1 MARNFNPKNIIVGAA
16 VVYVGKNGAENS
28 RINVSA
34 ANLTAQDPG
43 NVVTTAGGEWYHLGF
58 TMEGVTLN
66 IEPTFNDVMVDQLLD
81 TARLFKTQQRV
92 SIATSLTEASLENL
106 YVAIGGAGGAT
117 GDFQTASAGASYNA
131 IASADASA
139 STLGLAGAS
148 AVFASGSAVNQVQNL
163 LHLNGGALGI
173 APVERSMCFVGSA
186 PSAVAESGTN
196 TKAERIYMVY
206 RAVSVEAVGVG
217 VRRDDATVFP
227 VNFRV
232 LPSSTAGLS
241 APDGNAAYGKIVD
254 RIFPISA

>member
-1 MARNFNPKNIIVGAA
+1 MARDFNAKNIITGAA
-16 VVYVGKNGAENS
+16 TVYVGKNGVENNK
-28 RINVSA
+28 INVSSSTA
-34 ANLTAQDPG
+34 TAQDPG
-43 NVVTTAGGEWYHLGF
+43 NVTTVTDGDWYHLGY

-92 SIATSLTEASLENL
+92 TVATSLTEATLENL

-117 GDFQTASAGASYNA
+117 GDFQTASAGASYNQITA
-131 IASADASA
+131 ADSSASA
-139 STLGLAGAS
+139 LGAAGAS
-148 AVFASGSAVNQVQNL
+148 AVYVSGSATAQVQNL
-163 LHLNGGALGI
+163 LHLNGGSLGI

-186 PSAVAESGTN
+186 PTSVAESGGAGK
-196 TKAERIYMVY
+196 KAERIYMVY

-232 LPSSTAGLS
+232 LPSTSNE

-254 RIFPISA
+254 RLF

>member
-1 MARNFNPKNIIVGAA
+1 MAREFNAKNIITGAA
-16 VVYVGKNGAENS
+16 TVYVGKKGVENS
-28 RINVSA
+28 RINVTA
-34 ANLTAQDPG
+34 PGATAQDPG
-43 NVVTTAGGEWYHLGF
+43 KVATVTDGEWYHLGY

-92 SIATSLTEASLENL
+92 TVATSLTEATLENL

-117 GDFQTASAGASYNA
+117 GDFQTSSAGMSYNQITAADGSASALGA
-131 IASADASA
+131 
-139 STLGLAGAS
+139 AGAS
-148 AVFASGSAVNQVQNL
+148 AVFVSGSATSEVQNL
-163 LHLNGGALGI
+163 LHLNGGSLGI
-173 APVERSMCFVGSA
+173 EPVERSMCFVGSA
-186 PSAVAESGTN
+186 PSSLVDGVAN
-196 TKAERIYMVY
+196 KKAERIYTVY

-232 LPSSTAGLS
+232 LPSTKDGNK

-254 RIFPISA
+254 RIY

>member
-1 MARNFNPKNIIVGAA
+1 MARDFNAKNIIVGAA
-16 VVYVGKNGAENS
+16 VVYVGKKGVENNK
-28 RINVSA
+28 INVSS
-34 ANLTAQDPG
+34 ANVTAQDPQ
-43 NVVTTAGGEWYHLGF
+43 NVTSVTDGEWYHLGY

-92 SIATSLTEASLENL
+92 SVATSLTEASLENL
-106 YVAIGGAGGAT
+106 YVAIGGAGGT
-117 GDFQTASAGASYNA
+117 DGDYQTASAGASYNQIA
-131 IASADASA
+131 TADGSASA
-139 STLGLAGAS
+139 LGVAGAS
-148 AVFASGSAVNQVQNL
+148 AVFASGSAVNQVQNI

-173 APVERSMCFVGSA
+173 SPVERSMCFVGSA
-186 PSAVAESGTN
+186 PTAVAESAGPTK
-196 TKAERIYMVY
+196 KAERIYTVY

-232 LPSSTAGLS
+232 LPSTGTGNK

-254 RIFPISA
+254 RIFG

>member
-1 MARNFNPKNIIVGAA
+1 MARDFNAKNIITGAA
-16 VVYVGKNGAENS
+16 TVYVGKNGVENNK
-28 RINVSA
+28 INVSSA
-34 ANLTAQDPG
+34 TSTAQDPA
-43 NVVTTAGGEWYHLGF
+43 NVTTVTDGDWYHLGY

-92 SIATSLTEASLENL
+92 TVATSLTEATLENL

-117 GDFQTASAGASYNA
+117 GDFQTASAGASYNEIA
-131 IASADASA
+131 IADSSA
-139 STLGLAGAS
+139 STLGAPGAS
-148 AVFASGSAVNQVQNL
+148 AVFVSGSAAAQVQNL
-163 LHLNGGALGI
+163 LHLNGGSLGI

-186 PSAVAESGTN
+186 PTSVAESGGAGK
-196 TKAERIYMVY
+196 KAERIYMVY

-232 LPSSTAGLS
+232 LPSTSNE

-254 RIFPISA
+254 RLF

>member
-1 MARNFNPKNIIVGAA
+1 MARDFNAKNIIVGAA
-16 VVYVGKNGAENS
+16 VVYVGKNGVENNK
-28 RINVSA
+28 INVSSA
-34 ANLTAQDPG
+34 TATAQDPA
-43 NVVTTAGGEWYHLGF
+43 NVTTVADGDWYHLGY

-92 SIATSLTEASLENL
+92 SVATSLTEASLENL

-131 IASADASA
+131 IATADGSASA
-139 STLGLAGAS
+139 LGTAGAS
-148 AVFASGSAVNQVQNL
+148 AVFASGSAVSQVQNL

-186 PSAVAESGTN
+186 PTSVAESGGTGK
-196 TKAERIYMVY
+196 KAERIYMVY

-232 LPSSTAGLS
+232 LPSTSNE
-241 APDGNAAYGKIVD
+241 APDGNAAYGKIID
-254 RIFPISA
+254 RIF

>member
-1 MARNFNPKNIIVGAA
+1 MARDFNAKNIITGAA
-16 VVYVGKNGAENS
+16 TVYVGKNGVENNK
-28 RINVSA
+28 INVSSA
-34 ANLTAQDPG
+34 TATAQDPG
-43 NVVTTAGGEWYHLGF
+43 NVTTVTDGDWYHLGY

-92 SIATSLTEASLENL
+92 TVATSLTEATLENL

-117 GDFQTASAGASYNA
+117 GDFQTASAGASYNQITA
-131 IASADASA
+131 ADSSASA
-139 STLGLAGAS
+139 LGAAGAS
-148 AVFASGSAVNQVQNL
+148 AVYVSGSATAQVQNL
-163 LHLNGGALGI
+163 LHLNGGSLGI

-186 PSAVAESGTN
+186 PTSVAESGGAGK
-196 TKAERIYMVY
+196 KAERIYMVY

-232 LPSSTAGLS
+232 LPSTTNE

-254 RIFPISA
+254 RLF

>member
-1 MARNFNPKNIIVGAA
+1 MARDFNAKNIIVGAA
-16 VVYVGKNGAENS
+16 VVYVGKNGVENNK
-28 RINVSA
+28 INVSSA
-34 ANLTAQDPG
+34 TATAQDPA
-43 NVVTTAGGEWYHLGF
+43 NVTTVTDGDWYHLGY

-92 SIATSLTEASLENL
+92 SVATSLTEATLENL

-117 GDFQTASAGASYNA
+117 GDFQTASAGASYNQIA
-131 IASADASA
+131 IADSSA
-139 STLGLAGAS
+139 SSLGAAGAS
-148 AVFASGSAVNQVQNL
+148 AVFASGSAVSQVQNL

-186 PSAVAESGTN
+186 PTSVAESGGAGK
-196 TKAERIYMVY
+196 KAERIYMVY

-232 LPSSTAGLS
+232 LPSTANE

-254 RIFPISA
+254 RIF

>member
-1 MARNFNPKNIIVGAA
+1 MARDFNAKNIIVGAA
-16 VVYVGKNGAENS
+16 VVYVGKNGVENNK
-28 RINVSA
+28 INVSSA
-34 ANLTAQDPG
+34 TSTAQDPS
-43 NVVTTAGGEWYHLGF
+43 NVTTVTDGDWYHLGY

-81 TARLFKTQQRV
+81 TARLFKTQQRISV
-92 SIATSLTEASLENL
+92 ATSLTEATLENL

-117 GDFQTASAGASYNA
+117 GDYQTASAGASYNQITA
-131 IASADASA
+131 ADGSASA
-139 STLGLAGAS
+139 LGAAGAS
-148 AVFASGSAVNQVQNL
+148 AVYASGSAVSQVQNL

-186 PSAVAESGTN
+186 PTSVAESAGAGK
-196 TKAERIYMVY
+196 KAERIYMVY

-232 LPSSTAGLS
+232 LPSTSNE
-241 APDGNAAYGKIVD
+241 APDGNAAYGKIID
-254 RIFPISA
+254 RIF

>member
-1 MARNFNPKNIIVGAA
+1 MARDFNAKNIITGAA
-16 VVYVGKNGAENS
+16 TVYVGKNGVENNK
-28 RINVSA
+28 INVSSA
-34 ANLTAQDPG
+34 TATAQDPG
-43 NVVTTAGGEWYHLGF
+43 NVTTVTDGDWYHLGY

-92 SIATSLTEASLENL
+92 TVATSLTEATLENL

-117 GDFQTASAGASYNA
+117 GDFQTASAGASYNQITA
-131 IASADASA
+131 ADGSASA
-139 STLGLAGAS
+139 LGAAGAS
-148 AVFASGSAVNQVQNL
+148 AVFVSGSATAQVQNL
-163 LHLNGGALGI
+163 LHLNGGSLGI

-186 PSAVAESGTN
+186 PTSVAESGGTGK
-196 TKAERIYMVY
+196 KAERIYMVY

-232 LPSSTAGLS
+232 LPSTSNE

-254 RIFPISA
+254 RLF

>member
-1 MARNFNPKNIIVGAA
+1 MARDFNAKNIIVGAA
-16 VVYVGKNGAENS
+16 VVYVGNNDGVENNK
-28 RINVSA
+28 INVSSSTV
-34 ANLTAQDPG
+34 TAQDPQ
-43 NVVTTAGGEWYHLGF
+43 NISTVTNGEWYHLGY

-92 SIATSLTEASLENL
+92 SVATSLTEASLENL

-117 GDFQTASAGASYNA
+117 GDYQTASAGASYNQIA
-131 IASADASA
+131 VADGSASA
-139 STLGLAGAS
+139 LGAAGAS
-148 AVFASGSAVNQVQNL
+148 AVFASGSAVNQVQNI
-163 LHLNGGALGI
+163 LHLNGGALGV

-186 PSAVAESGTN
+186 PTSVAESAGSGK
-196 TKAERIYMVY
+196 KAERIYMVY

-232 LPSSTAGLS
+232 LPSTSNE
-241 APDGNAAYGKIVD
+241 APDGNAAYGKVID
-254 RIFPISA
+254 RIF